1 MATLTFDYQVRDK
14 SGKMITGEIEA
25 DSQAAVAQKLR
36 SMGYAPVN
44 ISEQKSSALSKE
56 LKIPG
61 MGQKVAL
68 VDLTIFSRQF
78 ATMINSGL
86 SLLRSLMILAEQTEN
101 PKLAETITTIAK
113 DIEGGKSLSASLA
126 EHEKIFPKLYIA
138 MVRAGET
145 AGMLDT
151 VLLRV
156 AETLEKDVA
165 LRQKIKSAMTYPVI
179 VLVMAFMLTGVM
191 LVFIVPTFV
200 SLFQD
205 LGGELPFPTKVL
217 MNASNFVSSWIGL
230 LTFVVAPI
238 ASWQIFK
245 AIRTNPRGRFE
256 LDRLK
261 LKLPVFGLLFH
272 KVALARFSRNLGT
285 LLKAGVP
292 ILQALEIT
300 GDTVNNGVIK
310 VALDEV
316 RDGVREG
323 EAIAVPLA
331 RHEAFPPMTV
341 QMIAVGEE
349 TGALDTMLE
358 KIAEFYD
365 AEVETMTEQLTAL
378 MEPVMIGILGAI
390 VGGMVIALYMPIF
403 KVIELVE

>member
-1 MATLTFDYQVRDK
+1 MATTFSYQVRDK
-14 SGKMITGEIEA
+14 GGKLISGELEA
-25 DSQAAVAQKLR
+25 ENQAAVARTLRTMGFSPISIAKQK
-36 SMGYAPVN
+36 
-44 ISEQKSSALSKE
+44 ESALNRE
-56 LKIPG
+56 FHIPG
-61 MGQKVAL
+61 FGGKVEL
-68 VDLTIFSRQF
+68 TDLTVFSRQF
-78 ATMINSGL
+78 ATMIDSGL
-86 SLLRSLMILAEQTEN
+86 SLLRSLHILGDQTEN
-101 PKLAETITTIAK
+101 PVLAKVIVTVSK

-126 EHEKIFPKLYIA
+126 EHDKIFPKLYIA

-145 AGMLDT
+145 AGMLDQ

-156 AETLEKDVA
+156 ADTLEKDVA

-200 SLFQD
+200 TLFED
-205 LGGELPFPTKVL
+205 LGGELPLPTKVL
-217 MNASNFVSSWIGL
+217 MNASNFMTSLAGM
-230 LTFVVAPI
+230 LTFVVGPI
-238 ASWQIFK
+238 VLWQAFK
-245 AIRTNPRGRFE
+245 ALRTNPRGRFE

-272 KVALARFSRNLGT
+272 KVALARFARNLGT

-310 VALDEV
+310 LALDDV

-323 EAIAVPLA
+323 EAIAAPLE
-331 RHEAFPPMTV
+331 RHPAFPPMTV

-358 KIAEFYD
+358 KIADFYD
-365 AEVETMTEQLTAL
+365 AEVNTMTEQLTAL
-378 MEPVMIGILGAI
+378 MEPVMIGILGFI